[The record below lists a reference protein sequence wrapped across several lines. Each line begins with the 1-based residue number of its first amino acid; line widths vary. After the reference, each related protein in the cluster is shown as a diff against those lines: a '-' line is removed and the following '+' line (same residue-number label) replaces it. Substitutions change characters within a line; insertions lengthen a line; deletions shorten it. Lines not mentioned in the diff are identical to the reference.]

1 MLNDKIVKICEEKF
15 TYLNYS
21 NRTKEVYL
29 HYINC

>member
-29 HYINC
+29 Y